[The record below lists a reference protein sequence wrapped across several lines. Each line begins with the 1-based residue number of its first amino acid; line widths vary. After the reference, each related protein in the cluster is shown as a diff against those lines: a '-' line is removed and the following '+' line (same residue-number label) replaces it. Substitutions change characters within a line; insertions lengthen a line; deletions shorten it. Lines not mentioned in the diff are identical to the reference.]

1 MIRKDLNELMRSNE
15 IEPKVFLKMRLFG
28 WFSNTVHLKKMI
40 TYIQQKKNAGI
51 LKTQG
56 FSKRRDSQN
65 PGILKTQGFTK
76 PRDKISSD
84 LELQGIF
91 FQGIPDPG
99 QKNQGFEMQE
109 LI

>member
-1 MIRKDLNELMRSNE
+1 MQ
-15 IEPKVFLKMRLFG
+15 G
-28 WFSNTVHLKKMI
+28 FSKRRDS
-40 TYIQQKKNAGI
+40 QNAGI

-56 FSKRRDSQN
+56 FS
-65 PGILKTQGFTK
+65 K

-99 QKNQGFEMQE
+99 QKNQGFEKQE
-109 LI
+109 LTSPGNIFSRVNNSGILYPGKKI